1 MASDPTKSNDGYE
14 VVKPPRDLRSKVR
27 VMSEREAARFD
38 PVKSAEAALERL
50 SADFDSWM
58 ANEAATLGAAWAEI
72 QANGMTEEKCATL
85 FRAAHDI
92 KGQASTLG
100 YPLVGAV
107 AGSLC
112 HLIEHVPAESLPA
125 KLVAQHVD
133 AVRAMV
139 AETAQ
144 KEENPTARALV
155 DRLTEVTED
164 FVARTAP
171 PADQGQT

>member
-14 VVKPPRDLRSKVR
+14 VVKPPRDLRAKVR

-38 PVKSAEAALERL
+38 PVKSAEAALKRL
-50 SADFDSWM
+50 STDFDSWM
-58 ANEAATLGAAWAEI
+58 ANEAATLASAWSDI
-72 QANGMTEEKCATL
+72 QENGMNEENCATL

-112 HLIEHVPAESLPA
+112 HLIEHVPATDLPA
-125 KLVAQHVD
+125 TLISQHVD

-155 DRLTEVTED
+155 DRLADVTED
-164 FVARTAP
+164 FIAQRASSSE
-171 PADQGQT
+171 G

>member
-1 MASDPTKSNDGYE
+1 MQ
-14 VVKPPRDLRSKVR
+14 RL
-27 VMSEREAARFD
+27 SERGH
-38 PVKSAEAALERL
+38 L
-50 SADFDSWM
+50 
-58 ANEAATLGAAWAEI
+58 
-72 QANGMTEEKCATL
+72 
-85 FRAAHDI
+85 
-92 KGQASTLG
+92 
-100 YPLVGAV
+100 GAV

-155 DRLTEVTED
+155 DRLAEVTED